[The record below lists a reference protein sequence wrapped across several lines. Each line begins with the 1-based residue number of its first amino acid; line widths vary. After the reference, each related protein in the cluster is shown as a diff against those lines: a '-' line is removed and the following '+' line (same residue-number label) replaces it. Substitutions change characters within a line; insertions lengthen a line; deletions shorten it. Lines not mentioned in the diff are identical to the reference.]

1 MSKKEVR
8 TISISG
14 RLKVVI
20 SLISKDKFSL
30 NVGSKETRLT
40 NNMINLD
47 LDVSCRPDVL
57 ADARFLPIR
66 SSLFEQVIL
75 TDVMEHLPD
84 KCELMALKE
93 AYRVLRSRGL
103 FILST
108 PNDYA
113 FYKLL
118 DPARYVMTHR
128 HYSKEKVERLLEG
141 SGFRMSDVFTAG
153 GIWSC
158 FANLWYSFVTFPLRK
173 LLGTRLSCFPPL
185 IAHLESE
192 DYGFVRKS
200 GYTVFARSKK

>member
-1 MSKKEVR
+1 
-8 TISISG
+8 
-14 RLKVVI
+14 
-20 SLISKDKFSL
+20 
-30 NVGSKETRLT
+30 
-40 NNMINLD
+40 MINLD
-47 LDVSCRPDVL
+47 LDVNCKPDVL
-57 ADARFLPIR
+57 ADARFLPFR

-75 TDVMEHLPD
+75 ADVMEHLPNEH
-84 KCELMALKE
+84 ELTALKE
-93 AYRVLRSRGL
+93 AYRVLMNSGL

-118 DPARYVMTHR
+118 DPARYVMIHR
-128 HYSKEKVERLLEG
+128 HYSKEKVVQLLEE
-141 SGFRMSDVFTAG
+141 SGFRASDVFAAG

-173 LLGTRLSCFPPL
+173 LFGTRLSCFPSL

-200 GYTVFARSKK
+200 GYTIFAKSKKIG